1 MLRKF
6 ILSISRE
13 RQFFTFSCFFIL
25 FHTHATRGNTH
36 SLCLSDFF
44 VSFCCFFSGSVI
56 THVNFSFYSTQFLV
70 LSCVFSL
77 AFLSRCSRIRVSHAT
92 KAAPS
97 KCTLFKQL
105 ATQLFDAEPR
115 QRQSK
120 WGWFAIELRHVR
132 TAGESE
138 RASERAS
145 ERLTTCSCC
154 SLISNIFMNL
164 QKQRQYIL
172 YLTNVQLNAR
182 SLSLSICLGL
192 GKRELSRPLHAG
204 VQHVVFSFCI
214 ARERERERTL
224 ESARIRANQTCCKPL
239 KT

>member
-92 KAAPS
+92 KSAPS
-97 KCTLFKQL
+97 KCTLFKYHSW
-105 ATQLFDAEPR
+105 PR
-115 QRQSK
+115 NCSTPSRGRGRANGGGLPSNCGTFVRQ
-120 WGWFAIELRHVR
+120 VR
-132 TAGESE
+132 E
-138 RASERAS
+138 RASV
-145 ERLTTCSCC
+145 RLTTCSCC

-172 YLTNVQLNAR
+172 YLTNV
-182 SLSLSICLGL
+182 
-192 GKRELSRPLHAG
+192 
-204 VQHVVFSFCI
+204 
-214 ARERERERTL
+214 
-224 ESARIRANQTCCKPL
+224 
-239 KT
+239 

>member
-92 KAAPS
+92 KSAPS
-97 KCTLFKQL
+97 KCTLFKYHSW
-105 ATQLFDAEPR
+105 PR
-115 QRQSK
+115 NCSTPSRGRGRANGGGLPSNCGTFVRQ
-120 WGWFAIELRHVR
+120 VR
-132 TAGESE
+132 ARE
-138 RASERAS
+138 RASERAAYNMFVLQS
-145 ERLTTCSCC
+145 HFKYIYEFTKAKTVYF
-154 SLISNIFMNL
+154 IFD
-164 QKQRQYIL
+164 
-172 YLTNVQLNAR
+172 
-182 SLSLSICLGL
+182 
-192 GKRELSRPLHAG
+192 
-204 VQHVVFSFCI
+204 
-214 ARERERERTL
+214 
-224 ESARIRANQTCCKPL
+224 
-239 KT
+239 